1 MKTKFNEEFVDQ
13 YKGQLLPS
21 DLESKAQVEL
31 TPEYAGMMKSSKD
44 RLDSMKKE
52 FEAQDKA
59 VKEFL
64 EANDL
69 EENPKLPKM
78 ENEKPLKDMK
88 LKESLKEGVDLKED
102 LDPNSIHDFI
112 DANVPMEDLG
122 LMAYKWLTSDELVAM
137 LEANGWDDLS
147 DMLEE
152 QASLKE
158 ETVETMI
165 DAFKDKIDELEG
177 TNESLKE
184 DVPLDD
190 LYDKYEEVMD
200 KLDADDSLEESIQD
214 KSEKVDNSNF
224 NVPLQEDANKLT
236 EDYSSY
242 IGRPLK
248 DFLDSISD
256 KDSVILDHKEPAHGV
271 SGFNGRVNQIPWYVA
286 DRIVRDI
293 QLGDGDHYK
302 FKIITEAFN
311 DERKQNKRYK
321 VVVADE
327 NSRPLKVKDV
337 SGVGKVNK
345 ELEKLTNDVLA
356 DMKATQVY
364 VTNEDNKEIYVKFV
378 NDDGSW
384 DIIQNDIDLENEVED
399 RDTLFNHIMADLSSE
414 SSYFV
419 GDLRNM
425 SRKGEGYVG
434 FDDQEIGFNNDTFYL
449 TSVNDKQINW
459 AKKVADYYG
468 LQTSAVKENNGR
480 KYIEIYAPGISD
492 DPKLIP

>member
-13 YKGQLLPS
+13 YRSQLLPA
-21 DLESKAQVEL
+21 DLESKTQVEL

-44 RLDSMKKE
+44 RLDNMKKE
-52 FEAQDKA
+52 FEEQEKT

-64 EANDL
+64 KANDL

-88 LKESLKEGVDLKED
+88 LKESLQED
-102 LDPNSIHDFI
+102 LDPTTVHDFI
-112 DANVPMEDLG
+112 DSNLPMEDLG
-122 LMAYKWLTSDELVAM
+122 EMAYRWLSSDELVEM
-137 LEANGWDDLS
+137 LEANGWDDFS

-152 QASLKE
+152 YASLKE

-165 DAFKDKIDELEG
+165 DAFKDKIDELED
-177 TNESLKE
+177 TNESLQE

-190 LYDKYEEVMD
+190 LYDKYEEVMN
-200 KLDADDSLEESIQD
+200 KLGADDTLKEDTKVGSTFDPYDYSYPVSDIESL
-214 KSEKVDNSNF
+214 N
-224 NVPLQEDANKLT
+224 

-256 KDSVILDHKEPAHGV
+256 KYFVVLDHKKPAHGV
-271 SGFNGRVNQIPWYVA
+271 HGFRGRVNQIPWYVA
-286 DRIVRDI
+286 DRVVRDI
-293 QLGDGDHYK
+293 QPGDSYYY
-302 FKIITEAFN
+302 IITEAFS

-364 VTNEDNKEIYVKFV
+364 VTNEVNKEIYVKFA

-384 DIIQNDIDLENEVED
+384 DIIQNDIDLENEIED

-419 GDLRNM
+419 GHLRNM